1 MRLFK
6 HIKSFM
12 GGIIHIFDMD
22 DTIFETPTFADKAS
36 VDKNGIVN
44 TDGAFNDYF
53 NKVKSTFNDVLS
65 KDVYFKRMKDFI
77 VPIDISTNKPF
88 EDTIINNFKY
98 SPEQKRMLLSKDG
111 IAVLNSFPGF
121 HKDPET
127 LGLLLNDEVMDDYEK
142 AENRMIL
149 TGRDEELRDRILR
162 IFKYIGFPYPNKGL
176 YLYRHLGGMNIQQF
190 KINTILNSIKEYG
203 WDTVHFYEDRLD
215 WLNAAKEAVNQIYPQ
230 VNFVSHFVTNVKN
243 KRSL

>member
-6 HIKSFM
+6 HIQSLM
-12 GGIIHIFDMD
+12 GGVIHIFDMD
-22 DTIFETPTFADKAS
+22 DTIFETPTFADKAT
-36 VDKNGIVN
+36 VGNNDIIDIN
-44 TDGAFNDYF
+44 GAFSDYF
-53 NKVKSTFNDVLS
+53 MKVKSVFWELLS

-77 VPIDISTNKPF
+77 VPINKATDKPF
-88 EDTIINNFKY
+88 DDNIIDYFKY
-98 SPEQKRMLLSKDG
+98 NPEQRRMLLSKDG

-127 LGLLLNDEVMDDYEK
+127 LGLMLNDEVMNDYEN

-149 TGRDEELRDRILR
+149 TGRDEELRDKILR

-190 KINTILNSIKEYG
+190 KINTILNSIKEHG

-215 WLNAAKEAVNQIYPQ
+215 WLNAAKDAVNQIYPQ
-230 VNFVSHFVTNVKN
+230 VNFVSHFITNVKN